1 MAETKSEHLAF
12 SFYIIITPGPEIS
25 EMGTFLLPLNFKFTT
40 MEWKDSLM
48 YFLTATGIL
57 NTLFLAVFVF
67 TQKSRNRL
75 SNRLFS
81 AILLMFAIKIGYASL
96 EQQLWSSGFIYFF
109 YTNLAV
115 TAYLCIVPLFIF
127 YIDSI
132 SDKDFKPGNKLYLF
146 FLPAMVY
153 AIYLTA
159 SGYFSI
165 QAFYLMQVFFISFSL
180 VSGYKLVNLWKQF
193 RKNHLPNRKL
203 MNWLLMIQF
212 GIMVVWATA
221 FGPFVYELTALY
233 SLAVYLLI
241 KTILGDLKTINLGW
255 QSKAL
260 ISEPKID
267 LIIRLK
273 AVMETEKIFMDP
285 GLTLPKLAQKLS
297 VSLHSLSREINNYY
311 HQNFTEY
318 INSFRIEEACKML
331 SSDIYDNL
339 TIEGIA
345 YDCGFNSLSSFNS
358 AFKKQMKLTP
368 SQFRMEKK
376 QSFSISYN

>member
-1 MAETKSEHLAF
+1 MLGFLNEVKFKKKIL
-12 SFYIIITPGPEIS
+12 ILGINITA
-25 EMGTFLLPLNFKFTT
+25 
-40 MEWKDSLM
+40 MEYQSNLM

-57 NTLFLAVFVF
+57 NTLFLAVFLF
-67 TQKSRNRL
+67 SQKSRNLL
-75 SNRLFS
+75 SNRLLS

-115 TAYLCIVPLFIF
+115 TAYLCIVPLFIL
-127 YIDSI
+127 YINSVC
-132 SDKDFKPGNKLYLF
+132 DKDYKPSGTTYLF
-146 FLPAMVY
+146 FLPALVY
-153 AIYLTA
+153 AIYLFAFGSLTA
-159 SGYFSI
+159 
-165 QAFYLMQVFFISFSL
+165 QAFYLMQVFFLSFSL
-180 VSGYKLVNLWKQF
+180 YSGYKLVKLWMQF
-193 RKNHLPNRKL
+193 RQNHSPNRKL

-221 FGPFVYELTALY
+221 FGPFVYELTAFY
-233 SLAVYLLI
+233 SIAVYLLI

-255 QSKAL
+255 QNKSV

-297 VSLHSLSREINNYY
+297 VSLHSLSREINTYY
-311 HQNFTEY
+311 NQNFTEY

-358 AFKKQMKLTP
+358 AFKKQMNLTP
-368 SQFRMEKK
+368 SQFRMEKR
-376 QSFSISYN
+376 QSFSVSYN

>member
-1 MAETKSEHLAF
+1 
-12 SFYIIITPGPEIS
+12 
-25 EMGTFLLPLNFKFTT
+25 
-40 MEWKDSLM
+40 MEWKANLM

-67 TQKSRNRL
+67 TQKSRNRF
-75 SNRLFS
+75 SNKILS
-81 AILLMFAIKIGYASL
+81 AILVLFAIKIGYASL

-127 YIDSI
+127 YIGSI
-132 SDKDFKPGNKLYLF
+132 TDKDYKPGIRAYLF
-146 FLPAMVY
+146 LLPAFIF
-153 AIYLTA
+153 AISLSVT
-159 SGYFSI
+159 GFLSI

-180 VSGYKLVNLWKQF
+180 VSGYKLVKLRRQF
-193 RKNHLPNRKL
+193 RKNPSPNRKL

-221 FGPFVYELTALY
+221 FGPFVYELTAFY

-255 QSKAL
+255 QSKPAV
-260 ISEPKID
+260 SEAKID

-273 AVMETEKIFMDP
+273 AVMETEKIYMDS
-285 GLTLPKLAQKLS
+285 GLTLPRLAQKLS

-311 HQNFTEY
+311 NQNFTEY

-358 AFKKQMKLTP
+358 AFKKQMNLTP
-368 SQFRMEKK
+368 SQFRITKK
-376 QSFSISYN
+376 NSLSISYN

>member
-1 MAETKSEHLAF
+1 
-12 SFYIIITPGPEIS
+12 
-25 EMGTFLLPLNFKFTT
+25 
-40 MEWKDSLM
+40 MEWKDNLM

-75 SNRLFS
+75 SNRLLS
-81 AILLMFAIKIGYASL
+81 TILLMFAIKIGYASL

-127 YIDSI
+127 YIDSV
-132 SDKDFKPGNKLYLF
+132 SDKDYKPAVRTYLF
-146 FLPAMVY
+146 YLPALVY
-153 AIYLTA
+153 AIYLSAFGNLT
-159 SGYFSI
+159 I
-165 QAFYLMQVFFISFSL
+165 RAFYLMQVFFISFSL
-180 VSGYKLVNLWKQF
+180 VSGYKLAKLWLQF

-221 FGPFVYELTALY
+221 FCPFVYELTAFY

-255 QSKAL
+255 QNKAV

-273 AVMETEKIFMDP
+273 AVMETEKIYMDP
-285 GLTLPKLAQKLS
+285 SLTLPKLAQKLS
-297 VSLHSLSREINNYY
+297 VSLHSLSREINTYY

-358 AFKKQMKLTP
+358 AFKKQMNLTP

-376 QSFSISYN
+376 QSLSVSYN